1 MNIIPIKA
9 TPNQTFKVVLAG
21 QYCRINLYTLSTGL
35 YLDLLVNN
43 SPITQGQLCINDV
56 ILIREEY
63 LGFIGDLIFNDTQ
76 GASDPDYAGLGS
88 RYRLLYLTPAEVSA
102 HESVISEVALYFAT
116 AHIPDPP
123 PVTIGQIG
131 TTFIVGSSSIY

>member
-35 YLDLLVNN
+35 YLDLLVDNAPIITGRLCLN
-43 SPITQGQLCINDV
+43 SVLLVRQA
-56 ILIREEY
+56 Y

-102 HESVISEVALYFAT
+102 HESVISEAALYFAT

>member
-1 MNIIPIKA
+1 MNTIPIKA
-9 TPNQTFKVVLAG
+9 TPNQRLKCVLGG
-21 QYCRINLYTLSTGL
+21 QYCTIRLYTLSTGL

-43 SPITQGQLCINDV
+43 APIIQGQLCINDV

-76 GASDPDYAGLGS
+76 GASDPDYTGLGS
-88 RYRLLYLTPAEVSA
+88 RYRLLYLTPAEVAA
-102 HESVISEVALYFAT
+102 HESVLSEVALDFST

-123 PVTIGQIG
+123 PITIGQIG
-131 TTFIVGSSSIY
+131 TTFIVGYSSIY